1 MTTPLPSLDFIAG
14 LVVKEGSFLWVK
26 QKQYLIPVFQIKVP
40 LKEITLLELIKEKL
54 SLSENIHKYNYKD
67 KTFGLLLVRKR
78 SSIENIIIPV
88 FDGRLFGTKKTQF
101 ESWKDL
107 YYQRKLNFLYKKS
120 NNLA

>member
-26 QKQYLIPVFQIKVP
+26 QKQHLVPVFQIKVP
-40 LKEITLLELIKEKL
+40 IKEFALLELIKEKL
-54 SLSENIHKYNYKD
+54 SLSENIHKYSYRD

-78 SSIENIIIPV
+78 STIEHTIIPA
-88 FDGRLFGTKKTQF
+88 FDGRLFGAKKVQF
-101 ESWKDL
+101 DSWKDL

-120 NNLA
+120 KNVV